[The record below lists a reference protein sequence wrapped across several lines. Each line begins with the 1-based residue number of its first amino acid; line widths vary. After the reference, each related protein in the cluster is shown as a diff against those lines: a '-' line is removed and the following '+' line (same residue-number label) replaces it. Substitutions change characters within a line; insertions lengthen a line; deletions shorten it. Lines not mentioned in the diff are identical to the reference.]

1 MHKRLDFRHENGAY
15 KSAKD
20 RFEGKANK
28 RSTLKNEGKACR
40 SWRVVY
46 ENKTCESTR
55 GRFEKKRKIE
65 CQVSK
70 IEVEHA
76 KEKRLDMETK
86 VHKLG

>member
-40 SWRVVY
+40 S
-46 ENKTCESTR
+46 
-55 GRFEKKRKIE
+55 
-65 CQVSK
+65 
-70 IEVEHA
+70 
-76 KEKRLDMETK
+76 
-86 VHKLG
+86 